1 MKQVDLYIDD
11 FPEEVQV
18 RLRQVRDTI
27 LEAAPGAEETFA
39 YMMPAYRLNGP
50 LVFFG
55 GFVKHIGFYPTPS
68 GIETFKEEISGYK
81 YAKGSVQFPHNK
93 PLPLD
98 LIRRIT
104 EFRVKENLK

>member
-27 LEAAPGAEETFA
+27 LEAAPGVEETFA

-50 LVFFG
+50 LVYFAGFG
-55 GFVKHIGFYPTPS
+55 KHIGFT
-68 GIETFKEEISGYK
+68 
-81 YAKGSVQFPHNK
+81 
-93 PLPLD
+93 PLPPESKHSKG
-98 LIRRIT
+98 RSPVTNMPKGRYS
-104 EFRVKENLK
+104 FRTTNPCPWI